1 MMKLLVATAVS
12 LAALAST
19 AFAAQ
24 EDVGLAGMHDLRR
37 EGNRL
42 CMSDHWHY
50 GSGGAMPNRK
60 AAQAQAIES
69 WSSFTAFEYGSEWA
83 NFAIAGGKTVQCS
96 DGPSGVTCNVSARPC
111 MTRSRKR

>member
-1 MMKLLVATAVS
+1 MMKLL
-12 LAALAST
+12 LAAAISIA
-19 AFAAQ
+19 AFAAPGLAAQ

-50 GSGGAMPNRK
+50 GASGAMPNRK
-60 AAQAQAIES
+60 AAQAQAIDS

-83 NFAIAGGKTVQCS
+83 NFAIAGGKSIECS
-96 DGPSGVTCNVSARPC
+96 DGSSGVTCNASARPC
-111 MTRSRKR
+111 MVRSRKR